1 MFSLDD
7 ILMKEFTSISDA
19 AKYIIERDNKENAK
33 VKEVEAHIIDVCKNR
48 RKTAYKQKWEY
59 NCA

>member
-1 MFSLDD
+1 
-7 ILMKEFTSISDA
+7 MKEFTSISDA